1 MTSPKEA
8 DYNRSIQDRAY
19 DLLGE
24 LIIVRQTE
32 RLLKE
37 IEEEKARG
45 DTVQM
50 DAFFAKHDRI
60 NLAKIQAYYRK
71 QKIRRFFQETL
82 PKIAQTAAIV
92 IAVLT
97 LTGGV
102 AIATSHTVR
111 VHVMQ
116 LLINIEE
123 QYTEIKLVENT
134 AASFDV
140 PAEWRGSRY
149 PSRIPDHLTLSNI
162 STTENVRLVE
172 YADVLTGNIVLR
184 FQEFDESAEA
194 NVDTEKAKL
203 TKISVNGQIGYI
215 TEKGEAVNVFW
226 SDGHN
231 CFLLTTKGM
240 EPEET
245 LDIAQSVRSTK

>member
-1 MTSPKEA
+1 MTSPKDA
-8 DYNRSIQDRAY
+8 DYNRSVQDKAY

-24 LIIVRQTE
+24 LIIERQTE

-37 IEEEKARG
+37 VEEEKAHG
-45 DTVQM
+45 DTAQM

-71 QKIRRFFQETL
+71 QRTRRFFQETL

-97 LTGGV
+97 LAGGV

-111 VHVMQ
+111 VRVMQ

-149 PSRIPDHLTLSNI
+149 PSHIPDHLTLSNI
-162 STTENVRLVE
+162 SATENIRLVE
-172 YADVLTGNIVLR
+172 YADAVTGTIVLR
-184 FQEFDESAEA
+184 FQEFDESTEA
-194 NVDTEKAKL
+194 NVDTEKAEL
-203 TKISVNGQIGYI
+203 IEISVNGQIGYI
-215 TEKGEAVNVFW
+215 TEKDEAVNVFW

-231 CFLLTTKGM
+231 CFLLTTKGIG
-240 EPEET
+240 PKET
-245 LDIAQSVRSTK
+245 LDIAESVRSTK